1 MPGKLN
7 RGLSWTPDEDAH
19 TCMPAP
25 RPTEGPE
32 ASTLRPPGPTSWGA
46 HSRVETSLDYW
57 RRKCSHRPRWGG
69 EGFPW
74 TQAPQPPSQPQPEH
88 PSQPRPQPALH
99 ASSLS
104 LCPVDPMLLP
114 GPCPSHSGFPT
125 SLEPQDSGPHLILLR
140 CPRDAEVAAEQDW
153 GIVP

>member
-1 MPGKLN
+1 MCLWTHTHRTVATDRQREQQWDRSAVQGKLN

-104 LCPVDPMLLP
+104 LCPVA
-114 GPCPSHSGFPT
+114 SHAPPRPL
-125 SLEPQDSGPHLILLR
+125 SLTFRFSN
-140 CPRDAEVAAEQDW
+140 
-153 GIVP
+153 